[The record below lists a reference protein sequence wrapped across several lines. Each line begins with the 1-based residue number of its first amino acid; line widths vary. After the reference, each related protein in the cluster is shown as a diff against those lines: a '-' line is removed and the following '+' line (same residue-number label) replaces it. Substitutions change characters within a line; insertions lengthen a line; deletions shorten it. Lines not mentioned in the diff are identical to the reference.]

1 MFIGA
6 KKWPRDVRH
15 SRARHCHR
23 VNAKRNGIIY
33 IMMSC
38 LFEVYDGDDDDD
50 ATTTKQRMKD
60 LRVGLSPLIDFN
72 NSTI

>member
-1 MFIGA
+1 MFSGA
-6 KKWPRDVRH
+6 KKWPSDVRH
-15 SRARHCHR
+15 SRARPCRR

-38 LFEVYDGDDDDD
+38 LFEVYDDYAV
-50 ATTTKQRMKD
+50 ATLTKQRMKD